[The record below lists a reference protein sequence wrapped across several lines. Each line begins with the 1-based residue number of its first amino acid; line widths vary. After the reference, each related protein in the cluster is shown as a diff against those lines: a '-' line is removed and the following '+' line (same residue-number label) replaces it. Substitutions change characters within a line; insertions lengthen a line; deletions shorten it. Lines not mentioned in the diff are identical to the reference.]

1 VIKDGQTDAAMD
13 QTAFEFKPPEGAT
26 KLDMEALAKLDEPP
40 PASRPKGR

>member
-26 KLDMEALAKLDEPP
+26 KLDVEALAKLDELP
-40 PASRPKGR
+40 PASAAKGQ